1 MKVIASIVVAVALT
15 AAGCGGVS
23 QADMDMA
30 ERERCAEHWRDVAT
44 GVIPNDSTSPSCD
57 WMDE

>member
-1 MKVIASIVVAVALT
+1 MKLLTPIVVAVALL

-23 QADMDMA
+23 QTDIDMA

-44 GVIPNDSTSPSCD
+44 GVIPEDSTSPACD